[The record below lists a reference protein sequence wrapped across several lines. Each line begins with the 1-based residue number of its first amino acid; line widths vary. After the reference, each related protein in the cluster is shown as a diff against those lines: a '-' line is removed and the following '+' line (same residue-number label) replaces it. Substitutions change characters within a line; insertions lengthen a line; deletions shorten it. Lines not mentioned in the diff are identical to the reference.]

1 LRNWRHTEC
10 GLHKELQTTPSKRTV
25 ATTGIANCGMRI
37 AECKLR
43 NWRHTECGL
52 RKELQTT
59 PSKRTVAK
67 GTSEIP
73 SRAIGRRPFIG
84 PTDLCSEW
92 LAAIVSKASISAKTG
107 SNRFTGAARFS
118 LSLSDELE
126 RGRVTNLIYEQNYSR
141 GVKEKAGSR

>member
-1 LRNWRHTEC
+1 LLMADQVTKVLRARRI
-10 GLHKELQTTPSKRTV
+10 GAQRILVRIPSSRQE
-25 ATTGIANCGMRI
+25 ATGI

-84 PTDLCSEW
+84 PTDLCCEW
-92 LAAIVSKASISAKTG
+92 LAAIVSKVSISAKTG

-126 RGRVTNLIYEQNYSR
+126 RGRVPNLIYEQNYSR